1 MQILAEKREKLGK
14 QSKKLKAVRKIP
26 AVVYGSGLESTALEI
41 DLINFGKV
49 YKEAGETSLIDLKFN
64 DSNEK
69 VLIKEVQYNP
79 VTLIPLHASFFK
91 VNLKE
96 KIKANIPVHVIGEE
110 ESPIIKSKDGLVLV
124 LLNEIEVEALPSDLP
139 HEFTVDVSGLATI
152 GEGIKVSELKF
163 DKGKVELVSAQPD
176 DLIVKIDSALMAEI
190 VEEVPVTEEELVA
203 GVEATEEK
211 VEEEGEEG
219 AVAAEGET
227 KGEKPKEE
235 KPAEKK
241 EEKKE

>member
-110 ESPIIKSKDGLVLV
+110 ESPIIKSK
-124 LLNEIEVEALPSDLP
+124 EAYLSLR
-139 HEFTVDVSGLATI
+139 FKSFSSKNKIKITVWVRKI
-152 GEGIKVSELKF
+152 VPKVMSTYPLWE
-163 DKGKVELVSAQPD
+163 
-176 DLIVKIDSALMAEI
+176 
-190 VEEVPVTEEELVA
+190 
-203 GVEATEEK
+203 
-211 VEEEGEEG
+211 
-219 AVAAEGET
+219 
-227 KGEKPKEE
+227 
-235 KPAEKK
+235 
-241 EEKKE
+241 